1 MLRALYSFYQKNL
14 LPPERDS
21 YNSGDEGR
29 AGVLDPSSSDPRG
42 GYGAEDDVLTHEP
55 SRYLAVCNLDWT
67 AVRAVDILAIL
78 GFVVTALQHTAVKCT
93 WEDGDDLERERAMK
107 EAWDRALGVDGD
119 ENPRR

>member
-1 MLRALYSFYQKNL
+1 MCSIHLIKTNL

-21 YNSGDEGR
+21 YDSGNEGR

-42 GYGAEDDVLTHEP
+42 GYGAKDDVLTHEP

-67 AVRAVDILAIL
+67 AVRDMDILTIL
-78 GFVVTALQHTAVKCT
+78 GFVVTALQHTEVKCT
-93 WEDGDDLERERAMK
+93 WEDGNDLERERAMK

-119 ENPRR
+119 DNSRR

>member
-1 MLRALYSFYQKNL
+1 MCSIHLIKTNL

-21 YNSGDEGR
+21 YNIGDEGR
-29 AGVLDPSSSDPRG
+29 AGVLDPSSSDPQG
-42 GYGAEDDVLTHEP
+42 GYGAEYDVLTHEP
-55 SRYLAVCNLDWT
+55 SRYLVVCNLDWT

-119 ENPRR
+119 GNLRR